1 MEEINLSIQ
10 NINKRYEDH
19 IIFKNFNIDFKVDKI
34 NCIVGKSGCGK
45 STLLNII
52 SGIIKNDTEVF
63 KTVEDIG
70 VSYIFQEDRL
80 IDWLTVEDNIKIVA
94 SKHYGKDKLE
104 NICDNYLNLV
114 GIKEYKK
121 YYPQMLSGGIRQ
133 RVNIARAFIY
143 PSKIIIMDEPFKSID
158 IKNKM
163 DIMKN
168 LKEILSKDKRTVIF
182 VTHDIDEAMFL
193 SDYIYI
199 VGDKPLKIKKVFKNN
214 EKIEKSDISLHI

>member
-10 NINKRYEDH
+10 NINKRYDEH
-19 IIFKNFNIDFKVDKI
+19 VILKNFTIDFKVNKV

-52 SGIIKNDTEVF
+52 SGIIKNDTEDF
-63 KTVEDIG
+63 KTIEDVG

-94 SKHYGKDKLE
+94 NNHYEKDILE

-121 YYPQMLSGGIRQ
+121 YYPQMLSGGSRQ
-133 RVNIARAFIY
+133 RVNITRAFIY
-143 PSKIIIMDEPFKSID
+143 PSKVIIMDEPFKSID

-163 DIMKN
+163 AIMKN
-168 LKEILSKDKRTVIF
+168 LKEILSQEQRTVIF

-199 VGDKPLKIKKVFKNN
+199 VGDKPLKIKKIFKND
-214 EKIEKSDISLHI
+214 EKIEKSDISLLI